1 MAAEFDCNFL
11 RKIFH
16 QPIKLPTAST
26 GGVVLNERSY
36 ASFLPAQNAA
46 SCFIE
51 LSLSNLAY
59 LPQLSMAVQRMDDNA
74 YVSHRDSRILIRLP
88 TPSDAS
94 EIYRNLETSFGTQN
108 VIETIRHIPLAEHS
122 FVNCQIM
129 QGDQGA
135 IPFDATTS
143 TAKLRSKFPFP

>member
-1 MAAEFDCNFL
+1 MLNN
-11 RKIFH
+11 R
-16 QPIKLPTAST
+16 ST
-26 GGVVLNERSY
+26 

-74 YVSHRDSRILIRLP
+74 YVSHRDSRVLIKLQ

-94 EIYRNLETSFGTQN
+94 EIYRNLETCFGSQS
-108 VIETIRHIPLAEHS
+108 VIEKIRHIPLAEHS
-122 FVNCQIM
+122 FVNCQIT

-135 IPFDATTS
+135 IPFDTTTS
-143 TAKLRSKFPFP
+143 TGKLRSKFSFHDIMHT